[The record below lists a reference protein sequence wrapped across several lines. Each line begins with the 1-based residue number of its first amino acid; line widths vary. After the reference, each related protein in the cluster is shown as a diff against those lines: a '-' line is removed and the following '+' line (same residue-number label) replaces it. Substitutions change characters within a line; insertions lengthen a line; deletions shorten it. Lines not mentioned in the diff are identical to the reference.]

1 MSTPEFIHYD
11 TREPYI
17 GREVLVFELQD
28 ILDNFGT
35 GEGSIRVHSA
45 EVNVAVK
52 YPEFYA
58 FLMTANVG
66 DSKSGMYGQGTY
78 DCWER
83 IS

>member
-11 TREPYI
+11 TREPHI
-17 GREVLVFELQD
+17 GREILVFELHD

-35 GEGSIRVHSA
+35 GGGD
-45 EVNVAVK
+45 VNVE

-58 FLMTANVG
+58 FLTTANVG

-78 DCWER
+78 ACWQR